1 MSAKRSTYLSR
12 VESSYF
18 SRKWY
23 RREVRLFCSLLFTT
37 KWMRQAQ
44 IQRCLMTDISEGGAS
59 LRIGKSKVPDHIY
72 LVLGS
77 FDYVIGGVVVDR
89 QGGTLH
95 VSFVKELTPSFVN
108 RLSRLR
114 SPFATLESLTSKSIF
129 PETPHPRSPLSVV
142 PEKE

>member
-23 RREVRLFCSLLFTT
+23 RREVRLFCSLLFTAR
-37 KWMRQAQ
+37 WMRQAQ

-59 LRIGKSKVPDHIY
+59 LRVGKSQVPDHVY

-77 FDYVIGGVVVDR
+77 FDYVIGSVVVDR

-95 VSFVKELTPSFVN
+95 VCFVKELTPYFVN
-108 RLSRLR
+108 RLSRMR
-114 SPFATLESLTSKSIF
+114 SPFGHSGEPDKQI
-129 PETPHPRSPLSVV
+129 
-142 PEKE
+142 